1 MSRRKVARGEGEGGG
16 GGMAAV
22 VDKGCHERVAP
33 GHSYYSSGL

>member
-1 MSRRKVARGEGEGGG
+1 MSTRTVARGEGGG